1 MGIVFYST
9 CKINFSNTEN
19 LSTNRKCISTSSL
32 NTPEICIRSE
42 NGQLRV
48 WVLTGNYD

>member
-1 MGIVFYST
+1 MGIIFYST
-9 CKINFSNTEN
+9 WQINPGTEN
-19 LSTNRKCISTSSL
+19 LSTKRKCISTSL
-32 NTPEICIRSE
+32 NTPRICIRSE